1 MRPSLRLLLTLTL
14 AASAAG
20 VPRADRASGYVA
32 SATGDTAR
40 PYLAAEEGTGDERVT
55 ALPVGAEIGGFL
67 SARGL
72 PPRPG
77 RFVVTDT
84 GLVFQSSD
92 GRPAQTYPLIGPVR
106 VRDGRRWRA
115 PTISMAYADTTAAQP
130 VYVFRVDGGVFG
142 TETPGP
148 LLDIADRPQWLD
160 SLASREARPDRPL
173 VNPRDSAGILQVTRQ
188 IERSAYADT
197 LYALFGR
204 PTRPVGLVG
213 PRGRRAG
220 RLGEYIASRDSLALD
235 PARMSSEEQLRH
247 AVVHELAHRWQARA
261 RGQVRALWQGIPPIP
276 DRRRYGH
283 GSLSE
288 HQAEAVAFAVHFLQA
303 TAATDAHEGIS
314 LLEHYE
320 VLVPGTAAMVR
331 HLALQPIYAAHPLRL
346 RLTTGSAVG

>member
-1 MRPSLRLLLTLTL
+1 MRTSLRLLLPLAL
-14 AASAAG
+14 AASASG
-20 VPRADRASGYVA
+20 GTRADRANGYVA
-32 SATGDTAR
+32 IAAGDTAR
-40 PYLAAEEGTGDERVT
+40 PYLAPAEGTEREPAA

-67 SARGL
+67 SSRGL

-92 GRPAQTYPLIGPVR
+92 GRLAQTYPLIGPVR
-106 VRDGRRWRA
+106 VRDGRPWRA
-115 PTISMAYADTTAAQP
+115 PTISVAYADSTAAQP

-148 LLDIADRPQWLD
+148 LLDLAHRPHWLD
-160 SLASREARPDRPL
+160 SLAPWEARPDRPL
-173 VNPRDSAGILQVTRQ
+173 VHPRDSAGVRLVTRR

-204 PTRPVGLVG
+204 PTRPIGLVG
-213 PRGRRAG
+213 RRGRRAG

-247 AVVHELAHRWQARA
+247 AVAHELAHRWQARSP
-261 RGQVRALWQGIPPIP
+261 RQLRLLWQGVAPIP
-276 DRRRYGH
+276 DRRRYGY
-283 GSLSE
+283 GSASE
-288 HQAEAVAFAVHFLQA
+288 HQAEAIAFAVHFLQA
-303 TAATDAHEGIS
+303 TAATDALDDVS

-320 VLVPGTAAMVR
+320 ILVPGTRAIVR
-331 HLALQPIYAAHPLRL
+331 YLALQPIYAGHPLRL
-346 RLTTGSAVG
+346 RLTTGSAGG